1 MAYIFNVRG
10 LKLEEVEEM
19 DVFASLTKF
28 IRWAIQVDHFSRFK
42 ANKSMVN
49 APLMLYNTKNGATIE
64 IVREISNFRKT
75 KKEVIDENWEK
86 GR

>member
-1 MAYIFNVRG
+1 
-10 LKLEEVEEM
+10 
-19 DVFASLTKF
+19 
-28 IRWAIQVDHFSRFK
+28 
-42 ANKSMVN
+42 MVN

-75 KKEVIDENWEK
+75 KKEVIDEIWEK